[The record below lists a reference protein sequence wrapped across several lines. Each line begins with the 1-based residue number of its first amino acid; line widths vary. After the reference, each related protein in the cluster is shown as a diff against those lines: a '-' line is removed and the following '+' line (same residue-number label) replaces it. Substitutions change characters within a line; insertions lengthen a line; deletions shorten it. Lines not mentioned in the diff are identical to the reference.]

1 MGPNLALDHQ
11 ILLFKQTKT
20 PFNINFISGT
30 RNAYQKKKK
39 KKKRERQGQVASL
52 KEGLKQEEP

>member
-39 KKKRERQGQVASL
+39 KRVRQGQVASL

>member
-39 KKKRERQGQVASL
+39 RVRQGQVASL